1 MKYLTLLRHAK
12 SSWKDFQLADFD
24 RPLNKRG
31 RTNAPLMGE
40 RLACRG
46 LNPDRIIASPALRAR
61 LTAEVVA
68 LALQHDEES
77 IHWEASI
84 YEADLTTLLTLI
96 RQLPDSWRDI
106 LLVGHN
112 PGLTELA
119 NYLAPCHIA
128 NIVTCGAV
136 RIALPVDTW
145 RAAGKQ
151 AGCLEFYDSPREEP
165 GGSRS

>member
-12 SSWKDFQLADFD
+12 SSWKGPQLADFD

-31 RTNAPLMGE
+31 RTDAPFMGE
-40 RLACRG
+40 RLAFRG

-68 LALQHDEES
+68 LALQRGEES

-84 YEADLTTLLTLI
+84 SEADLTTLLTLI
-96 RQLPDSWRDI
+96 RKLPDSWQDI

-119 NYLAPCHIA
+119 NCLAPCNIA

-136 RIALPVDTW
+136 RIALPADTW
-145 RAAGKQ
+145 TAAGRQ
-151 AGCLEFYDSPREEP
+151 AGRLEFYDTPGEVP